1 VPTPSSI
8 ELDLR
13 VIRAAQQEREEHEQ
27 SPSLLDL
34 AIRAEFVVDW
44 QIEEPEPVAH

>member
-13 VIRAAQQEREEHEQ
+13 AIRAVQRESETREEQ
-27 SPSLLDL
+27 PTLLDL

-44 QIEEPEPVAH
+44 QIEEPATASH